1 MGAEDISS
9 GEFGVDASLCWK
21 LIVVWTA
28 GVACLQ
34 QDRSRSSLH
43 QKKGGMQFEVL
54 NDPTEEIV
62 PAGSLVGIK
71 DIDFVGRSEA
81 ETP

>member
-1 MGAEDISS
+1 M
-9 GEFGVDASLCWK
+9 WR
-21 LIVVWTA
+21 
-28 GVACLQ
+28 ACTTGQ
-34 QDRSRSSLH
+34 EQVKFA